1 MGKIE
6 NGRFRAYD
14 GIFLNT
20 SAVVIEYH
28 DIIKAPWYS
37 LLQVARMSKSMFILE
52 KMKPLIHTSNEEL
65 FEWYVNREHRNF
77 LEDLF
82 PSYVTKEQ
90 ALDTLNDLMKDP
102 APWFLP
108 SMLNFGETLKL
119 LYDSK
124 IVKSNDIYV
133 YAEYDNE
140 YMKEDFYNYFDKSI
154 KFVTG
159 EFKDLVTKVPI
170 DTTYVLSDIH
180 KIYDI
185 RDCNHLDYSS
195 ILIPHEFQYN
205 KKPNGEFIIDIE
217 SEFSHNVFK
226 YNTFINCYK

>member
-90 ALDTLNDLMKDP
+90 ALTTLNDLMKDP

-119 LYDSK
+119 MYDSK

-140 YMKEDFYNYFDKSI
+140 YI
-154 KFVTG
+154 
-159 EFKDLVTKVPI
+159 
-170 DTTYVLSDIH
+170 
-180 KIYDI
+180 
-185 RDCNHLDYSS
+185 
-195 ILIPHEFQYN
+195 
-205 KKPNGEFIIDIE
+205 IIDYKLKNIE
-217 SEFSHNVFK
+217 NEAYKNQLNGYKK
-226 YNTFINCYK
+226 YIQDMTGKTVKVYLYSFIDSNLVSIS